1 MADSSKSKIPIHVS
15 NKKALVW
22 NPEDA
27 STLRSKYR
35 VTGTL
40 IGTLP
45 SISQQN
51 VFLGL
56 PLLLMPEEVVLL
68 VGNGVAVLLDDS
80 TSHRT
85 STAPELREW
94 HARRIKSAHAQIAL
108 PNDASSSSSPE
119 ALRKRAEREAM
130 RAARQSALAEMT
142 KRRGMLQVRSPAPVV
157 LDSLP
162 PYTVHI
168 PSTSDGLSW
177 YNPAE
182 YDTLSAASAA
192 GIWTYPSTYEERA
205 RCAVFRALSE
215 KGYYMGGGI
224 RFGGD
229 WLVYPGDPLRYHSHF
244 VATVYPKP
252 TSSLRPID
260 IVALGRLGTATK
272 KAHLLCGWDEENDS
286 VDFYSIEWA
295 GFG

>member
-1 MADSSKSKIPIHVS
+1 
-15 NKKALVW
+15 
-22 NPEDA
+22 
-27 STLRSKYR
+27 
-35 VTGTL
+35 
-40 IGTLP
+40 
-45 SISQQN
+45 
-51 VFLGL
+51 
-56 PLLLMPEEVVLL
+56 
-68 VGNGVAVLLDDS
+68 
-80 TSHRT
+80 
-85 STAPELREW
+85 
-94 HARRIKSAHAQIAL
+94 
-108 PNDASSSSSPE
+108 
-119 ALRKRAEREAM
+119 M
-130 RAARQSALAEMT
+130 RAARRSALAEMT
-142 KRRGMLQVRSPAPVV
+142 KKDGGENEGGAPGSLFVPDDEDAPLGPAAGSSSSSASAASMMPGPDDRAIPSSSGIAVAAAPTSTIAPAPVV

-168 PSTSDGLSW
+168 PSTSDGLVW

-192 GIWTYPSTYEERA
+192 GIWIYPSTYEERA
-205 RCAVFRALSE
+205 RCVVFRALSE

-224 RFGGD
+224 KFGGD
-229 WLVYPGDPLRYHSHF
+229 WLVYPGSWLFPFSLIAFFCFCFSRFRRLSIDRSVGGGTCANYLYFLHEGDPLRYHSHF

-272 KAHLLCGWDEENDS
+272 KAHLLCGWDEENDT